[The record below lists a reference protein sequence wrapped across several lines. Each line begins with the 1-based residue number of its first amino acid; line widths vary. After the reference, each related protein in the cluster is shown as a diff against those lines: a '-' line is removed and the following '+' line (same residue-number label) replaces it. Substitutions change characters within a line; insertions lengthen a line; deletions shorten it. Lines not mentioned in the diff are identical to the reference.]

1 MHHVRTLALCSLWLA
16 LVPITGCELILDF
29 DRSKIPVDAGAD
41 AGVAHDAAVRDAAV
55 NDDAGDEDAATEAE
69 RDQ

>member
-1 MHHVRTLALCSLWLA
+1 MHHVRTLALCSLWFA

-29 DRSKIPVDAGAD
+29 DRSKIPVDAGTD
-41 AGVAHDAAVRDAAV
+41 AAVVHDAAASDAAV
-55 NDDAGDEDAATEAE
+55 SDDAGDEDAAAEAE

>member
-29 DRSKIPVDAGAD
+29 DRSKIPVDAGPD
-41 AGVAHDAAVRDAAV
+41 AAAAHDAAVSDAAV
-55 NDDAGDEDAATEAE
+55 GDDAGDEDAAAESE